1 MSQNTRR
8 ALTKKRQYATLNTLL
23 LEVSFKSVL
32 TLPAWDIFLLFLM
45 PHTHKG
51 AIDFRIAFKPYNTP
65 EAVIYPRYMGA
76 KCTLANPYGGLCD
89 S

>member
-23 LEVSFKSVL
+23 PEVSFKSVL

-45 PHTHKG
+45 PHPHKG
-51 AIDFRIAFKPYNTP
+51 AIDFRIALEPYNIP
-65 EAVIYPRYMGA
+65 DAVAYPRCVGDEY
-76 KCTLANPYGGLCD
+76 TLAEFLWKAVR
-89 S
+89 